1 MVYRHFRLACVWR
14 VVLLGIT
21 IYLFVYLLNRTSFY
35 ALTFMTGLIILY
47 EIYSLIHFVE
57 KTNRDLNRFL
67 DAVKYEDF
75 SQSFSGLGLGSSFND
90 LKEAFNEVLR
100 KFQRT
105 RTEKEEHYRYLQTVV
120 QHVGVGLMSYRQ
132 NGDISLINKAA
143 RQLLRVPRLKNV
155 RSLEGFSRDLVDTLL
170 RMKAGERSI
179 VKVEDDDEVLQLA
192 IHATEFITQEEK
204 YTLVSIQ
211 NLQSELEEKEMEAWQ
226 NLIRVLTHEIMNSVT
241 PIASLAASVNDLLG
255 KTAGDHHAFRSIDDE
270 TVDDIQ
276 GAVQTIE
283 KRSEGLLHFVES
295 YRKLTR
301 LPKPNFQIFLV
312 SLLFDRVRQLMDA
325 EIAAKGMSLNV
336 SVEPE
341 TLELTADPELVEQV
355 LINLLMNSV
364 EALEG
369 RPDAAIRLKGGMNER
384 GRAIVQ
390 IVDNGP
396 GILKEVQ
403 EKIFIPFFTTKHEGT
418 GIGLSL
424 SRQIMR
430 LHRGAISVSSEPDV
444 ETVFT
449 LRF

>member
-1 MVYRHFRLACVWR
+1 MVYRHFRLACIWR
-14 VVLLGIT
+14 VFLLGIT
-21 IYLFVYLLNRTSFY
+21 IYFFIYLLTRTSFY

-57 KTNRDLNRFL
+57 KTNRDLSRFL

-105 RTEKEEHYRYLQTVV
+105 RTEKEEHYRYLHTVV
-120 QHVGVGLMSYRQ
+120 QHVGIGLISFQ
-132 NGDISLINKAA
+132 QEGDISLINKAA
-143 RQLLRVPRLKNV
+143 RQLLRVPQLRNIK
-155 RSLEGFSRDLVDTLL
+155 SLEGFSKELVDTLL

-179 VKVEDDDEVLQLA
+179 VRVEDNDEILQLV
-192 IHATEFITQEEK
+192 IHATEFVTQEEK

-241 PIASLAASVNDLLG
+241 PIASLAASVKDLLG
-255 KTAGDHHAFRSIDDE
+255 KTTGEYDAFASVDSE
-270 TVDDIQ
+270 TVEDIQ

-283 KRSEGLLHFVES
+283 KRSQGLLHFVES

-301 LPKPNFQIFLV
+301 LPKPNFKIFLV
-312 SLLFDRVRQLMDA
+312 SSLFDRVRHLMDP
-325 EIAAKGMSLNV
+325 EIAAKGMRLTV

-341 TLELTADPELVEQV
+341 TLELTADPELIEQV

-364 EALEG
+364 QALEG
-369 RPDAAIRLKGGMNER
+369 RPEAGIELKAGMNER
-384 GRAIVQ
+384 GRVIVQ
-390 IVDNGP
+390 VADNGP

-403 EKIFIPFFTTKHEGT
+403 EKIFIPFFTTKHEGS

-430 LHRGAISVSSEPDV
+430 LHRGTISVCSEPEV